1 MKAKLAD
8 KRPPRRSFWV
18 HLTLLA
24 VLAGALGFY
33 FTRGKGTSPLRG
45 KQRSSAVKSSYKNR
59 ALLPAPEAPAAEDP
73 PALPVIRGVVYDTD
87 GATLAGAALVALT
100 YDVAGNVAT
109 RVADAASDAQGRFEI
124 PLRDGT
130 YQVNVSKE
138 GYGPS
143 TVVAQT
149 GETASVILP
158 RSGKVT
164 GHVVDEKGKPVRRFT
179 LELVSAVPGDVPAPP
194 PIWTKSFDTRDGTF
208 EVDQLPSWPVVV
220 RAAADDLAPAFS
232 KPVSAAAGETREVT
246 LTLTEGCTLRGKVV
260 DKSGLSL
267 PRVLVNVEE
276 RLNAA
281 STSDPAIQASM
292 QSVTGDDGGFVL
304 EHVARGS
311 ALLRGYDGDNA
322 PTTMVVEIR
331 DCDKLAPVT
340 LVMSP
345 GGSLEGT
352 ARGPDNK
359 PIQGA
364 RVTLTDRSIG
374 IINTVSDEDG
384 RYLFE
389 DLPPGVLRV
398 SMEHDGKSAMNF
410 AQIREGVTSR
420 VDLTLF
426 PSGTGKIEGRVL
438 AGKKPVAG
446 ARLLVAANHG
456 RAKGIA
462 MYFPVTSADGT
473 FTVASIPIGA
483 YLISVMSTS
492 AGTGLQVTKDEVAK
506 TEIDVGAMPAA
517 PPPPDGQN
525 DRPRRR
531 RARQNAQAEEAP
543 APAPAP
549 NPSP

>member
-1 MKAKLAD
+1 MKAKAIAE
-8 KRPPRRSFWV
+8 RPQRRSIWMY
-18 HLTLLA
+18 LTLLA

-33 FTRGKGTSPLRG
+33 FMRGKGTSSFRG
-45 KQRSSAVKSSYKNR
+45 SKKTAAVKSSYKNR
-59 ALLPAPEAPAAEDP
+59 ALLPAPETPAAEDP
-73 PALPVIRGVVYDTD
+73 PALPAIRGIVYDTD
-87 GATLAGAALVALT
+87 GGTVAGATLVALT

-109 RVADAASDAQGRFEI
+109 RVADASSDEQGRFEI
-124 PLRDGT
+124 PLREGT

-143 TVVAQT
+143 TVVVQT
-149 GETASVILP
+149 GETASVVLP
-158 RSGKVT
+158 RSGTLT

-194 PIWTKSFDTRDGTF
+194 PIFTKSFDNRDGSF
-208 EVDQLPSWPVVV
+208 EVDQLPAWPVIV
-220 RAAADDLAPAFS
+220 RVAADDLAPGFS
-232 KPVSAAAGETREVT
+232 KPVSAAVGEKRDVT
-246 LTLTEGCTLRGKVV
+246 ITLTEGCTLRGKVV
-260 DKSGLSL
+260 DKSGLAL

-281 STSDPAIQASM
+281 STSDPSLQAST
-292 QSVTGDDGGFVL
+292 QAVTDGDGGFVL

-331 DCDKLAPVT
+331 ECDKLAPVT

-345 GGSLEGT
+345 GGTLEGT
-352 ARGPDNK
+352 ARGSDGK
-359 PIQGA
+359 PLSGA

-374 IINTVSDEDG
+374 VINTMSDEEG
-384 RYLFE
+384 RYHFE
-389 DLPPGVLRV
+389 DLPPGILRV
-398 SMEHDGKSAMNF
+398 SLEHEGKSAMNF
-410 AQIREGVTSR
+410 AQIREGVTST

-426 PSGTGKIEGRVL
+426 PSGTGKIEGRVI

-462 MYFPVTSADGT
+462 MYFPVTNADGT
-473 FTVASIPIGA
+473 FTVPSIPVGA
-483 YLISVMSTS
+483 YLVSVMSTS
-492 AGTGLQVTKDEVAK
+492 AGGGVQVTKDEVAK
-506 TEIDVGAMPAA
+506 MELDVGMMAA
-517 PPPPDGQN
+517 PSPPPDAE
-525 DRPRRR
+525 RPRRR